1 MTLNEKLHSRL
12 PAALHMV
19 VLVLSLGLIV
29 FISIDTFTGRAFLDN
44 PVYMHF
50 QFWVCMVFMAD
61 YCINVYLSPK
71 PSRYALRYI
80 LFLLVSIPY
89 LNIVEWCGLKIDPQ
103 LLYYI
108 RYVPLI
114 RAGVAVA
121 IVISFVSK
129 NRIVGLFATYTTI
142 MVLVVYFSS
151 LIFLQREGPVNPQIN
166 DYWTSLWWCCLE
178 CTTIGAPINPMT
190 PTGKILAF
198 VLSAMGM
205 IMFPLFTVYLTS
217 IVTKYF
223 KNTKLATAAEKK

>member
-1 MTLNEKLHSRL
+1 
-12 PAALHMV
+12 MV

-29 FISIDTFTGRAFLDN
+29 FISYDTFTGTPFLSN

-50 QFWVCMVFMAD
+50 QFWVCMVFIMD
-61 YCINVYLSPK
+61 YCINVYLAPRRAHYAW
-71 PSRYALRYI
+71 RYLP
-80 LFLLVSIPY
+80 FLLVSVPY
-89 LNIVEWCGLKIDPQ
+89 LNIILWGGFKVSPHVM
-103 LLYYI
+103 YYI

-151 LIFLQREGPVNPQIN
+151 LIFLQREQPVNPQI
-166 DYWTSLWWCCLE
+166 DGYWTSLWWCSLE

-223 KNTKLATAAEKK
+223 KHKQLAAAAKKK